1 MPSRPWLRGYWHAV
15 EVSLENGGAAGAY
28 GQAMGDVYDEWCADI
43 SDVTATVKRIVGWL
57 HDGPP
62 GPVLELGVGTGRVAL
77 ALAAEGVD
85 GLGADASPAMLAR
98 VRA

>member
-15 EVSLENGGAAGAY
+15 EVGVENGGGVGAY
-28 GQAMGDVYDEWCADI
+28 GQAMADVYDEWFADI

-77 ALAAEGVD
+77 ALAAAGVEVF
-85 GLGADASPAMLAR
+85 GVDASPAMLAR
-98 VRA
+98 LR